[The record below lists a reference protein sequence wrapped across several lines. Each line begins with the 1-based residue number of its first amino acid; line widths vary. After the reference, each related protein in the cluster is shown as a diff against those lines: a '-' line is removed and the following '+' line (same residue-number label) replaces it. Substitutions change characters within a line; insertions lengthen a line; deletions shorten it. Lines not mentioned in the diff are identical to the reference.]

1 MYQSWERDLRNKSH
15 GNYSGVNASSE
26 EECAVQIM
34 IIPVQLLQR
43 EAFSEQ
49 FSFRFQLQLWFM

>member
-15 GNYSGVNASSE
+15 GNYSDVNASSE

-49 FSFRFQLQLWFM
+49 F